1 MLSKPIVE
9 ALPTETK
16 SNSNELGCDS
26 LLAVQKTVLP
36 FRLERTVTCANLN
49 TDAIP
54 VIHVAIEGLHAA
66 IAIYLPDLI

>member
-9 ALPTETK
+9 ALPA
-16 SNSNELGCDS
+16 NRNEIKFKRAG

-54 VIHVAIEGLHAA
+54 VIHMAIEGLHAA